1 MQAYI
6 SLLEEEREDYLIS
19 SKLKSIWN
27 TELDLT
33 VRFLELCKKY
43 NIKTFSFAGT
53 MLGAIRHKGFIPW
66 DDDVDFAL
74 LRPDYEKLL
83 AVAEKEFKYPYFFQT
98 ALNDRDFFFGYARL
112 RNSETTGLIKG
123 NISKDYNNGIYI
135 DIFCL
140 DGIVD
145 DEKLLKKQFDK
156 RDFFQRMASVYN
168 YKIKN
173 DKSDFIHKLYR
184 CTMKVL
190 SRFKSYEYWVSEY
203 DKTLSMYNSS
213 AENFGMVTHPRNFI
227 KKYFAKKEDLDELIE
242 MDFETIKIPVPKN
255 YDVILRNM
263 YGNYM
268 QYPPIEVRGKWHNEM
283 IEFDPYMSYKEYIE
297 KNYLNR

>member
-184 CTMKVL
+184 CTMKLL

-227 KKYFAKKEDLDELIE
+227 KKYFAKKEDLDELTE
-242 MDFETIKIPVPKN
+242 MAFETIKIPVPKN

>member
-184 CTMKVL
+184 CTMKLL